1 MKKFIYLLAVAAIVA
16 ACSGNKGYVVTGT
29 VEGGADGDTVF
40 LQKVDGRNL
49 VKVDSAVIT
58 KGTFTFKGVQDT
70 AVNRYVTYRPAGK
83 EGILMDFFLENGN
96 ININLTRDNDS
107 ATGTPSNDAYQEIRA
122 QLNGLNKQ
130 MMTIYE
136 SMSDTT
142 LTDEQREAKKSQWRS
157 PRQVSLRISQTS

>member
-122 QLNGLNKQ
+122 QINDISKKMNA
-130 MMTIYE
+130 IYE
-136 SMSDTT
+136 AMGNTSLS
-142 LTDEQREAKKSQWRS
+142 DEQKEAKQKEGAQLEL
-157 PRQVSLRISQTS
+157 SLIHI